1 MLATECTQSSFE
13 FAGVWSRSVVA
24 RFDGGKITSNGGGLL
39 MQQVEKRIDLLSRF
53 SNCFLDGRDQKR
65 IRHGVR
71 QMLAQRVYG
80 LALGYEDLNDHEQLR
95 EDPLLMLLA
104 GSAQP
109 DKPLAGKSTLNRF
122 ELGAEELEAEN
133 RYKKV
138 QYDAAAIDELL
149 VTIFLEAYNEAPE
162 IVIDLD
168 ATDLPLHGHQEQRF
182 FHGFYNH
189 YCYLPLYIVCG
200 EHLLGVRLRPA
211 NSDASAGSLEEIG
224 RIVGQ
229 IRQAWPDTRIILR
242 ADSGFCREAL
252 MSWCEAHQVDYVFG
266 FARNERLRRIID
278 AEMQQAAALQQR
290 TGQAA
295 RVFTE
300 FAYQTNDSWS
310 QPRRVVAKAEQIA
323 GKENP
328 RYVVTSLGHDH
339 WPAQRLYEELY
350 CARGDMENRIKEQY
364 SLFAGRVSA
373 ATLRANQ
380 LRLYLSAAAY
390 ILMSGLRR
398 LALAETGWARSQ
410 CETIR
415 LQLLRV
421 GAQVRITAR
430 KVWVSFASSYPAL
443 ACLPT
448 RLPATPFLIASAALF
463 FEKSPSR
470 KHHSLAEL
478 A

>member
-1 MLATECTQSSFE
+1 M
-13 FAGVWSRSVVA
+13 A
-24 RFDGGKITSNGGGLL
+24 RFDGGKITSHAGGLL
-39 MQQVEKRIDLLSRF
+39 LREVDRRIGLLSRL
-53 SNCFLDGRDQKR
+53 SECFLDGREQSR
-65 IRHGVR
+65 VRHSVR
-71 QMLAQRVYG
+71 EMVSQRVYG

-104 GSAQP
+104 GSA
-109 DKPLAGKSTLNRF
+109 DAENPLAGKSTLNRL
-122 ELGAEELEAEN
+122 ELAGEAVEQN

-138 QYDAAAIDELL
+138 HYDAEAIDRVL
-149 VTIFLEAYNEAPE
+149 VDVFLEAHAEPPEE

-168 ATDLPLHGHQEQRF
+168 TTDLPLHGHQEQRF
-182 FHGFYNH
+182 FHGFYYH

-211 NSDASAGSLEEIG
+211 NIDASAGALAEVE

-229 IRQAWPDTRIILR
+229 IRQSWPEAKIILR
-242 ADSGFCREAL
+242 ADSGFCREPL
-252 MSWCEAHQVDYVFG
+252 MSWCEANQVDYVFG

-278 AEMQQAAALQQR
+278 PQMQQAAALHR
-290 TGQAA
+290 ESGQAA

-300 FAYQTNDSWS
+300 FAYQTNSSWS
-310 QPRRVVAKAEQIA
+310 RPRRVVAKAEQIE

-328 RYVVTSLGHDH
+328 RYVVTSLEAAN
-339 WPAQRLYEELY
+339 WPARQLYEELY

-390 ILMSGLRR
+390 VLMSAFRR
-398 LALAETGWARSQ
+398 LALSDTAWARAQ

-415 LQLLRV
+415 SQLLRI

-430 KVWVSFASSYPAL
+430 KVWISIASSYPHWRAFAHAHQQL
-443 ACLPT
+443 RC
-448 RLPATPFLIASAALF
+448 
-463 FEKSPSR
+463 
-470 KHHSLAEL
+470 
-478 A
+478 